1 MQKLHQFTLC
11 TSRQENVSLQ
21 VAGRGLLVYCDGQ
34 GFFTFLKAD
43 GNPLDASAWRVLYE
57 CEPIG
62 LVSTLLLGATFDD
75 ATQRFHVFAT
85 ELIDYNDKDA
95 VYRLHVVDVFSAAV
109 DNPMD
114 VDIGAVVVGLEHT
127 ATEIAVVA
135 SLPSY
140 VSFTGSELLLL
151 VEGKHELMVE
161 LAVAPLE
168 TKPPAEQPM
177 ETEEEAHTTAHKRH
191 HDESDFD
198 DELGELLAK
207 LPRAGIGYH
216 GDISGLKQTHELALD
231 LGMPLEERFHKSSTP
246 YSTLDEPLHS
256 APDGNARNIAERN
269 AREGKLEVPTSE
281 SMLGGFEEC
290 DDVDPNATAAIL
302 RVSLKPHEIAVLNK
316 YDVNCRKFRFLCQ
329 SARVQQ
335 PAQPTFLFQY
345 DVHGLV
351 FDAAPAQ
358 LALTHRATLPAFG
371 FVQASK
377 QQKKFMT
384 LHPSGAFACI
394 GEFEKRIFVYHGAAK
409 NESELKSH
417 TRQQNVVELG
427 DHQLLG
433 MRITNDATVL
443 VLTPHHVVAIT
454 VPV

>member
-1 MQKLHQFTLC
+1 MS

-21 VAGRGLLVYCDGQ
+21 VAGRGLIIYCDGN
-34 GFFTFLKAD
+34 GSFAFLKAVGD
-43 GNPLDASAWRVLYE
+43 PLDAAAWRVLYE
-57 CEPIG
+57 CDPIG
-62 LVSTLLLGATFDD
+62 NAATLLLGASFDD
-75 ATQRFHVFAT
+75 TTQRFHVLVT

-95 VYRLHVVDVFSAAV
+95 VYRLHVVDVLSAATE
-109 DNPMD
+109 NSMD
-114 VDIGAVVVGLEHT
+114 VDTGAVVGLEHVT
-127 ATEIAVVA
+127 TEIAVVA

-161 LAVAPLE
+161 LAE
-168 TKPPAEQPM
+168 TKPAVEQPM
-177 ETEEEAHTTAHKRH
+177 EDNGEAHTVAHKRH
-191 HDESDFD
+191 HDESDID

-216 GDISGLKQTHELALD
+216 GDISGIKHTHELAMD
-231 LGMPLEERFHKSSTP
+231 LSKPLEERFQKSSTP

-256 APDGNARNIAERN
+256 APDGTARNAAERN
-269 AREGKLEVPTSE
+269 AREGKLEVPTPDSV
-281 SMLGGFEEC
+281 LGGFEEC
-290 DDVDPNATAAIL
+290 DDMDPNATAAIL
-302 RVSLKPHEIAVLNK
+302 RVSLKPHEVTVLDK
-316 YDVNCRKFRFLCQ
+316 YDVHCRKFRFLCQ
-329 SARVQQ
+329 SARVHQQ
-335 PAQPTFLFQY
+335 PQASSPAQPTFLFQH

-351 FDAAPAQ
+351 FEAEPAQ

-409 NESELKSH
+409 DESELASH
-417 TRQQNVVELG
+417 TRKQNVVELG

-433 MRITNDATVL
+433 MRITNDTTVL
-443 VLTPHHVVAIT
+443 VLTPHHVVAVT

>member
-1 MQKLHQFTLC
+1 M
-11 TSRQENVSLQ
+11 
-21 VAGRGLLVYCDGQ
+21 
-34 GFFTFLKAD
+34 
-43 GNPLDASAWRVLYE
+43 LYE

-62 LVSTLLLGATFDD
+62 HASTLLLGATFDD
-75 ATQRFHVFAT
+75 TTQRFHVLTT

-95 VYRLHVVDVFSAAV
+95 VYRLHVVDVFSAAAE
-109 DNPMD
+109 NFMD
-114 VDIGAVVVGLEHT
+114 VDTGAVVGLEHV

-140 VSFTGSELLLL
+140 VSFTGTELLLL

-161 LAVAPLE
+161 LEAAPLE
-168 TKPPAEQPM
+168 TKPAIEQPM
-177 ETEEEAHTTAHKRH
+177 VAEEEAHTVAHKRH

-198 DELGELLAK
+198 DDLGELLAK

-246 YSTLDEPLHS
+246 YSTLDEPLHV
-256 APDGNARNIAERN
+256 APDGTARNVAERN
-269 AREGKLEVPTSE
+269 AREGKLEVPTPE

-302 RVSLKPHEIAVLNK
+302 RVSLKPHEITVLDT
-316 YDVNCRKFRFLCQ
+316 YDVNCRNFRFLCQ
-329 SARVQQ
+329 SARVQAS

-351 FDAAPAQ
+351 FDAEPTQ
-358 LALTHRATLPAFG
+358 LALTHQATLQAFG

-409 NESELKSH
+409 DESELKSH